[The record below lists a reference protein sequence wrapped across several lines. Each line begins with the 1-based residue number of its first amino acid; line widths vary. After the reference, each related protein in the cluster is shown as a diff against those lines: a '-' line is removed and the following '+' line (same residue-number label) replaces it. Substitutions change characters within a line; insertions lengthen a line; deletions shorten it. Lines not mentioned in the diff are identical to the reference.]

1 MKLDL
6 KILTPRSFLPVAIGG
21 VFAVVLVI
29 VLVGYVFRTP
39 EPVLPSPEE
48 QADAYAKGQHYE
60 RGDTVVLDYA
70 QALTWYHKAAEGG
83 YAPAELEIGTMTM
96 LGRGV
101 VKDEKAA
108 ADWFRKAAEHDLP
121 EAQVQYAG
129 DLLSG
134 VATADGKPDKVEA
147 MKWLMLGAERMPDP
161 LGRTIAMKT
170 RDSLKAQL
178 TPEEHDEADHRATEW
193 RAQHVFTQ

>member
-1 MKLDL
+1 MKHDL
-6 KILTPRSFLPVAIGG
+6 KHLTPRSFLPVAIAG
-21 VFAVVLVI
+21 VFGAVLVI
-29 VLVGYVFRTP
+29 VLVAYVLRTP

-48 QADAYAKGQHYE
+48 QAEDYAKGQHYE
-60 RGDTVVLDYA
+60 RGDTVVLDYG
-70 QALTWYHKAAEGG
+70 QALAWYRRAAEGG
-83 YAPAELEIGTMTM
+83 YAPAELALGTMTM
-96 LGRGV
+96 MGRGL

-108 ADWFRKAAEHDLP
+108 AEWFRKAAEHDLP

-134 VATADGKPDKVEA
+134 VATPDGKPDRIEA

-170 RDSLKAQL
+170 RDSLAAQL
-178 TPEEHDEADHRATEW
+178 TPEEHDEADHRAVEW
-193 RAQHVFTQ
+193 RAKHVFVN